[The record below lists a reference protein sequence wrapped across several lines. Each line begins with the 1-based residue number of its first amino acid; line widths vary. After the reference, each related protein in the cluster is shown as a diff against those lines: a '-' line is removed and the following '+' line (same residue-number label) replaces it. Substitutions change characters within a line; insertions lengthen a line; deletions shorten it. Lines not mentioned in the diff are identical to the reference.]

1 MPNLHGNVSLR
12 PSLRQWD
19 NFGLA
24 PVYVLLNGMQTVV
37 VPCPSG
43 TALDFSH
50 AAGSFLNAQFL
61 APVVFP
67 CNVCTLC
74 RRLLKLRLWPEHHPL
89 GQSQPILR
97 LIELIRKENVISAV
111 LQGLGR
117 DREQ

>member
-1 MPNLHGNVSLR
+1 MPSLHGNVSLH

-50 AAGSFLNAQFL
+50 AAGSFLSAQFL
-61 APVVFP
+61 APVVSMQCLYFVQTSP
-67 CNVCTLC
+67 
-74 RRLLKLRLWPEHHPL
+74 
-89 GQSQPILR
+89 QAQ
-97 LIELIRKENVISAV
+97 AV
-111 LQGLGR
+111 A
-117 DREQ
+117 